1 MLDRLFLGAAI
12 DAVAETLRA
21 APSGPV
27 AVVGQLRLA
36 RALAARGVAVIGIDP
51 EARNGKKPG
60 ATPVRGRADAL
71 PVADRSLAA
80 LVGAGAG
87 ADPGWEALLA
97 GWSRAVAD
105 GGLLV
110 MVDRGAPTELS
121 RRALC
126 AGLAEL
132 QQRPAGRM
140 VVTSGVVT
148 DLEGTRSAGSRS
160 AG

>member
-21 APSGPV
+21 APSGPI
-27 AVVGQLRLA
+27 AVVGQPRLA
-36 RALAARGVAVIGIDP
+36 RALAARGIAVIGVDV
-51 EARNGKKPG
+51 EARPAKKVDSS
-60 ATPVRGRADAL
+60 PVRARTDAL
-71 PVADRSLAA
+71 PVADRTLAA
-80 LVGAGAG
+80 LVGWGAG
-87 ADPGWEALLA
+87 ARDDWADLLA
-97 GWSRAVAD
+97 EWSRAVAD
-105 GGLLV
+105 GGVLV

-126 AGLAEL
+126 GGLAEL

-148 DLEGTRSAGSRS
+148 DL
-160 AG
+160 